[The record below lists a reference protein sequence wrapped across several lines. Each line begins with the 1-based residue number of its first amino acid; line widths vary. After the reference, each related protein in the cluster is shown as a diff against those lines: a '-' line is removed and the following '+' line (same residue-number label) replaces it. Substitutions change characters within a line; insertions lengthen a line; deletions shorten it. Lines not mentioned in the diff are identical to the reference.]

1 MVSPAAE
8 PRRHPQAIGYY
19 ILRTHAITHLVP
31 GQLHGADVPK
41 LDLGP
46 PLERRRV
53 DGRTRRP
60 ALAPLAAQEPL
71 ARVPRDGG
79 RRLRLVVVVG
89 GGAYIRTYVSSI
101 ERRVIKDF
109 GSIVAASG
117 CVCICRASDGL
128 QHPNPVAPSQ
138 AVMHA
143 RTDQSCLTY
152 RTAQGHEQGPR
163 LGLVDD
169 ADRVRPRRVGYGI
182 CPFNTPAKQQQRRDR
197 RRQRQQQPG

>member
-8 PRRHPQAIGYY
+8 PRRHPQAIGYC

-31 GQLHGADVPK
+31 GQLHGADVPE

-71 ARVPRDGG
+71 ARVARDGG
-79 RRLRLVVVVG
+79 RRLRLVVVVVVG
-89 GGAYIRTYVSSI
+89 WWGVHKYVSSI

-138 AVMHA
+138 AVMHD
-143 RTDQSCLTY
+143 RTDQSCPTY
-152 RTAQGHEQGPR
+152 RTAQGHEQRPR

-182 CPFNTPAKQQQRRDR
+182 GPFNTPTKQQHR